1 MNKILRVIS
10 TILIAAGFG
19 GVYLFTR
26 AVQNQHFQPLGQPS
40 YYTMRDHRL
49 LFIASILAVFAAVL
63 CSFFSWFKTLDTQ
76 SRILDNAISA
86 DQDTIAG
93 WVDGSTLDKT
103 RKTEQEIELLGEA
116 ETELL
121 KPEQET
127 VLLGEAE
134 TELLKPEQETVLL
147 EEEDDTVL
155 LTDVSRLGYLKEEEG
170 EE

>member
-10 TILIAAGFG
+10 TVLIAAGFG
-19 GVYLFTR
+19 GVYLFIK
-26 AVQNQHFQPLGQPS
+26 AVQDQHFQPLGQPS
-40 YYTMRDHRL
+40 YYTMRDHRF
-49 LFIASILAVFAAVL
+49 LFLASILAVFAAVL

-93 WVDGSTLDKT
+93 WVDGSTLHKT
-103 RKTEQEIELLGEA
+103 RKTEQE
-116 ETELL
+116 TELL
-121 KPEQET
+121 SPEPET

-134 TELLKPEQETVLL
+134 TELLKPEPETVLL

-155 LTDVSRLGYLKEEEG
+155 LTDVSRLGYLKGEEE
-170 EE
+170 EK

>member
-10 TILIAAGFG
+10 TVLIAAGFG
-19 GVYLFTR
+19 GVYLFTKS
-26 AVQNQHFQPLGQPS
+26 VQNQHFQPLGQPS
-40 YYTMRDHRL
+40 YYVMRDHRF
-49 LFIASILAVFAAVL
+49 LFMASILAVLAAVL
-63 CSFFSWFKTLDTQ
+63 CSFFSWFKALDTQ

-103 RKTEQEIELLGEA
+103 RKTEQE
-116 ETELL
+116 TM
-121 KPEQET
+121 
-127 VLLGEAE
+127 LLGEAE

-155 LTDVSRLGYLKEEEG
+155 LTDVSKLGYLKGKEEEK
-170 EE
+170 